1 MARPEPPMA
10 LIAGTGRLPFLVAR
24 GIRQIPR
31 RLVILALRGAAS
43 PRIEALGDEVVWVN
57 LTRVGSWIAAL
68 KKRGVRQAV
77 MIGGVRKREIYSRWR
92 FWRYLPDI
100 RTARIWYFKVR
111 RDKRDNAVL
120 AALADELAG
129 EGIELVS
136 SVEYCSE
143 HLAGEGQMTRTAPPA
158 GAAADVE
165 FGWKIARASADLD
178 IGQSVA
184 VKERDIIAV
193 EAIEGTDEMIR
204 RAGALCRTGG
214 WTLVKVARPDQDMRF
229 DVPTIGPETIRNLK
243 QARCACLVVEAGR
256 TLIADKPAT
265 IALAERLG
273 VAIVGRSS

>member
-1 MARPEPPMA
+1 MSQAQPPMA

-24 GIRQIPR
+24 GVRQAGK

-43 PRIEALGDEVVWVN
+43 PRLEALGDEVVWVN
-57 LTRVGSWIAAL
+57 LTRVGSWIGAL
-68 KKRGVRQAV
+68 KKRGVRQAA
-77 MIGGVRKREIYSRWR
+77 MIGGVRKREMYSRLR

-100 RTARIWYFKVR
+100 RTARIWYSKVR

-120 AALADELAG
+120 LALADELAG

-136 SVEYCSE
+136 SVKYCTE
-143 HLAGEGQMTRTAPPA
+143 HLAGEGQMTRKAPPA
-158 GAAADVE
+158 AATADVE
-165 FGWKIARASADLD
+165 FGWKIARASAELD
-178 IGQSVA
+178 IGQSIA

-193 EAIEGTDEMIR
+193 EAIEGTDEMIH

-229 DVPTIGPETIRNLK
+229 DVPTVGPETIRNLK
-243 QARCACLVVEAGR
+243 DAGCACMVVEAGR

-265 IALAERLG
+265 IELADKLG
-273 VAIVGRSS
+273 VAIVGKSA